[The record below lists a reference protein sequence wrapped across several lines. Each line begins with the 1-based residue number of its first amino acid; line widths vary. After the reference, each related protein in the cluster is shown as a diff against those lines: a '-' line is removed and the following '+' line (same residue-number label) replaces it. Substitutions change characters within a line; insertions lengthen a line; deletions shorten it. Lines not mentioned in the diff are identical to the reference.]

1 MSEDQV
7 RYGKDTTDCDQTE
20 SLSGQAAH
28 RGARVNKPY
37 PDAISRHPPG
47 EPIYHNKWRDV
58 TITKV
63 ANGFI
68 VHVGCKIFVANTWA
82 QVSDGLIY
90 YWDDPETAEKK
101 YRMG

>member
-7 RYGKDTTDCDQTE
+7 RYGKDTTK

-28 RGARVNKPY
+28 LGARVKKPY
-37 PDAISRHPPG
+37 PDAISRHPSG
-47 EPIYHNKWRDV
+47 EPIYRNRWRDV

-68 VHVGCKIFVANTWA
+68 VHVGCKTFVASTWA
-82 QVSDGLIY
+82 QVSDGLID
-90 YWDDPETAEKK
+90 YWDDPATAEKK
-101 YRMG
+101 YLM

>member
-1 MSEDQV
+1 M
-7 RYGKDTTDCDQTE
+7 YDQTE

-37 PDAISRHPPG
+37 PG
-47 EPIYHNKWRDV
+47 EPIYRNDRWRDV

-68 VHVGCKIFVANTWA
+68 VHVGCKIFVAREWG
-82 QVSDGLIY
+82 QVCGGLSD

-101 YRMG
+101 YLMG

>member
-7 RYGKDTTDCDQTE
+7 RYEQNKALVQGSKREACT
-20 SLSGQAAH
+20 GAALGTN
-28 RGARVNKPY
+28 RLGV
-37 PDAISRHPPG
+37 G
-47 EPIYHNKWRDV
+47 EPVWRAV
-58 TITKV
+58 IINKV

-82 QVSDGLIY
+82 QVSDGLID

-101 YRMG
+101 YLMG

>member
-7 RYGKDTTDCDQTE
+7 RYGKDTTDCEQTK
-20 SLSGQAAH
+20 SLSDQAAH
-28 RGARVNKPY
+28 LGARVNKPY
-37 PDAISRHPPG
+37 PG
-47 EPIYHNKWRDV
+47 EPIYDRWRDV

-68 VHVGCKIFVANTWA
+68 VHVGCKIFVAQKWA
-82 QVSDGLIY
+82 QVSDGLID

-101 YRMG
+101 YLMG